1 MSLSKNF
8 PVVSPTLLLDFA
20 NTRALDPRITFA
32 RNSPGTYYDGI
43 TTAVAEQNLLPRS
56 QELNDAVWTTLAV
69 TVVANTTAAPDLT
82 VTADTVTE
90 TVATGVHGVTNFS
103 NSAVTNG
110 LRYVFSVF
118 AKKGI
123 GATAPDIIQLS
134 WASATAGFAST
145 SYANFNINLGTVTA
159 SGAGVVSTAIT
170 AFGSGWFR
178 CVMIADATS
187 SLASVGLG
195 VFFTNNNGTA
205 VRATSYAGS
214 TTSDVYLWGAQ
225 LEQRSAA
232 TAYTA
237 TTTVPITNYVP
248 VLLTAAAGVA
258 RFDANPVTGLSLG
271 LLIEGARTNLRLFS
285 QDISNA
291 NGYGTTSSTLTTIN
305 IQTPISGVTTATLA
319 TLNAGANPG
328 NASDGW
334 NFSSTSLT
342 NSTVYTQSIYAK
354 PAGTTTFRLRSNVT
368 GALFDFAL
376 TGSGTA
382 PTASGELTAAT
393 IQSVGNS
400 WYRLTWTFTTTTS
413 APGNRMDY
421 WALKTNIADG
431 VTGMWVTGAQLEAGA
446 FATTYIATAGTTQT
460 READT
465 AAMTGTNFS
474 SWYNA
479 GEGTFF
485 LEGTYEYQGA
495 SSFPRLLAAVG
506 DPNSDEIS
514 IYTRTTGVDVPTAGQ
529 TFFSITVGLTQV
541 GDMNPSGQ
549 TVQGSTKSTF
559 AYELNDLAATTFT
572 RPVITDNTSI
582 IPVCTALRIY
592 GQARFQSQPTG
603 IVKKIAYYNVR
614 LTNAQ
619 LATLT
624 AN

>member
-8 PVVSPTLLLDFA
+8 PVVNPTLVLDFA
-20 NTRALDPRITFA
+20 NSRRLDPRITFA
-32 RNSPGTYYDGI
+32 RNSPGVYYDGI

-82 VTADTVTE
+82 VTADTVSE

-291 NGYGTTSSTLTTIN
+291 NGYGTVVTTLTTIN
-305 IQTPISGVTTATLA
+305 VQTPISGVTTATLA
-319 TLNAGANPG
+319 TLNTGANPG

-431 VTGMWVTGAQLEAGA
+431 VTGMWVTGAQIEAGA
-446 FATTYIATAGTTQT
+446 FATTYIATTATTQT
-460 READT
+460 RQADS
-465 AAMTGTNFS
+465 AVMTGTNFS

-479 GEGTFF
+479 GEGTIQ
-485 LEGTYEYQGA
+485 LAYTTA
-495 SSFPRLLAAVG
+495 VTIPPSFPFFVNICDASYFDNRICLSTNTFTNCRWGILVAGVTQA
-506 DPNSDEIS
+506 DNSA
-514 IYTRTTGVDVPTAGQ
+514 GNFVTANN
-529 TFFSITVGLTQV
+529 TATWN
-541 GDMNPSGQ
+541 M
-549 TVQGSTKSTF
+549 
-559 AYELNDLAATTFT
+559 AYRLNDLAASANGN
-572 RPVITDNTSI
+572 PVVTDSSSL
-582 IPVCTALRIY
+582 IPVCSQMFI
-592 GQARFQSQPTG
+592 GGSDQSG
-603 IVKKIAYYNVR
+603 WFEKIVYYNVR
-614 LTNAQ
+614 LANAQ